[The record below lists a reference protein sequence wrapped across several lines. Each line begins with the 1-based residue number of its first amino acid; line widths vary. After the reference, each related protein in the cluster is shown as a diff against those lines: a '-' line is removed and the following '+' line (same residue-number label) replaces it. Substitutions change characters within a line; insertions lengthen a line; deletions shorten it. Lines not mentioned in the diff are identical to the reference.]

1 MPASLSLL
9 PHSPLSVSV
18 CLSICLCLSVCPS
31 LSLTLCLSVSL
42 SVCHSTRAARFPLA
56 CDRETELLGC
66 CSFSSL
72 CHVVLVL
79 AVVTEYAE
87 TLLLF

>member
-31 LSLTLCLSVSL
+31 LSLTLCLSLSL
-42 SVCHSTRAARFPLA
+42 CHSTRAARFPLA